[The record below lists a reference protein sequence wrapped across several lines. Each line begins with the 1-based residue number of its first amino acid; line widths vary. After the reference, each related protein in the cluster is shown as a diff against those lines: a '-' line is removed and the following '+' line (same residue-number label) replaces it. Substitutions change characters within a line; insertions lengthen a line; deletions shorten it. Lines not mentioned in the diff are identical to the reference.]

1 MSRKNSSQGAIAP
14 AIALTWAIAC
24 SLPLLPSV
32 QRKAKLQIAVPV
44 DSSPW
49 LPTAGLHFF
58 APYFTWRVPRL
69 LTDAL
74 ESGLSTFIAL
84 RKKFTTPLRQIAD
97 SVTTHIKPTALV
109 GVCPNPER

>member
-1 MSRKNSSQGAIAP
+1 
-14 AIALTWAIAC
+14 
-24 SLPLLPSV
+24 V

-84 RKKFTTPLRQIAD
+84 RKKFTTPVKAD
-97 SVTTHIKPTALV
+97 CRLGHYTHQANRTRRRVSEP
-109 GVCPNPER
+109 